1 MASSD
6 NDSSDNDSR
15 LSAAELARA
24 AMVAVG
30 ELTGY
35 RPEAATALD
44 WDDDSDAWL
53 VTVEVLEL
61 SRVPNTT
68 DVIGA
73 YEVRLDPQGS
83 LRGYRRVRRYSRGE
97 TREE

>member
-6 NDSSDNDSR
+6 GDAR

-24 AMVAVG
+24 AMTAVG

-35 RPEAATALD
+35 PPEAATALD
-44 WDDDSDAWL
+44 WDDEADVWR

-61 SRVPNTT
+61 ARVPNTT

-73 YEVRLDPQGS
+73 YEVRLDPKGA
-83 LRGYRRVRRYSRGE
+83 LHGYRRLRRFSRGE

>member
-6 NDSSDNDSR
+6 DDGR
-15 LSAAELARA
+15 MSAVELARA
-24 AMVAVG
+24 AMTALR

-35 RPEAATALD
+35 TAEATTALE
-44 WDDDSDAWL
+44 WDEDSDTWR
-53 VTVEVLEL
+53 VTVEMLEL

-73 YEVRLDPQGS
+73 YEVRLDPHGT
-83 LRGYRRVRRYSRGE
+83 LHGYRRLRRFPRGE
-97 TREE
+97 SRED

>member
-1 MASSD
+1 MADSD
-6 NDSSDNDSR
+6 NDGR
-15 LSAAELARA
+15 LSAVELARA
-24 AMVAVG
+24 AMAAVE

-35 RPEAATALD
+35 SAEATTGLD
-44 WDDDSDAWL
+44 WDGDADTWR

-73 YEVRLDPQGS
+73 YEVRLDSQGT
-83 LRGYRRVRRYSRGE
+83 LHGYRRLRRFPRGE
-97 TREE
+97 AREE

>member
-1 MASSD
+1 MADSD
-6 NDSSDNDSR
+6 GGAR

-24 AMVAVG
+24 AMTAVE

-35 RPEAATALD
+35 TSEATTALD
-44 WDDDSDAWL
+44 WDDEGETWR

-73 YEVRLDPQGS
+73 YEVRLDPRGA
-83 LRGYRRVRRYSRGE
+83 LHGYRRLRRFSRGE
-97 TREE
+97 TREEY

>member
-1 MASSD
+1 MAKSD
-6 NDSSDNDSR
+6 EGDDAR

-24 AMVAVG
+24 AMTAVG

-35 RPEAATALD
+35 PPESASALD
-44 WDDDSDAWL
+44 WDEDAGTWH

-61 SRVPNTT
+61 ARVPNTT

-73 YEVRLDPQGS
+73 YEVRLDPHGS
-83 LRGYRRVRRYSRGE
+83 LHGYRRLRRFSRGE

>member
-1 MASSD
+1 MANSND
-6 NDSSDNDSR
+6 NGR
-15 LSAAELARA
+15 LSAVELARA
-24 AMVAVG
+24 AMTAVQ

-35 RPEAATALD
+35 GSEAATALE
-44 WDDDSDAWL
+44 WDDDSDTWR

-61 SRVPNTT
+61 ARVPNTT

-83 LRGYRRVRRYSRGE
+83 LHGYRRLRRFTRGE
-97 TREE
+97 ARED

>member
-1 MASSD
+1 MANSND
-6 NDSSDNDSR
+6 NGR
-15 LSAAELARA
+15 LSAVELARA
-24 AMVAVG
+24 AMTAVQ

-35 RPEAATALD
+35 GAEAATALE
-44 WDDDSDAWL
+44 WDDDSDTWR

-61 SRVPNTT
+61 ARVPNTT

-83 LRGYRRVRRYSRGE
+83 LHGYRRLRRFTRGE
-97 TREE
+97 ARED